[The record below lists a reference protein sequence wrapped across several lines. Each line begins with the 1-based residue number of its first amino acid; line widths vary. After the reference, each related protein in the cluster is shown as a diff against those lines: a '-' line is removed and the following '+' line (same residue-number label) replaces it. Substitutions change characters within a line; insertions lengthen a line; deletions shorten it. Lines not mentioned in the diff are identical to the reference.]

1 MNMYNPR
8 KGGYVLGE
16 IITVTISKGGVL
28 KTSIVSNLGSAIA
41 KTYPDKRVLLI
52 ESDPQGN
59 LSDSFGIDSE
69 ALPYSLFD
77 VYTGEKSFHE
87 VKQPILHN
95 MDIVPAKNE
104 LNDLDY
110 RIWTSY
116 EREGIKPFELLK
128 DAIRDV
134 RDDYDYILIDTPPA
148 YSLNV
153 GNILSI
159 TDKVIIPIQL
169 EPYALKGLR
178 KAVDMV
184 GYYNERRKNPIVI
197 AGVLATL
204 VRNTFLHKELL
215 KQTKQYCESKGI
227 PMLNTVIK
235 QSIKY
240 AESVAIEGKPA
251 VLSDKGSA
259 RDKELLNAYYEIME
273 EIIHE

>member
-1 MNMYNPR
+1 MKWHTDL

-16 IITVTISKGGVL
+16 VITVTISKGGVL

-41 KTYPDKRVLLI
+41 KRHPDKKVLLI

-69 ALPYSLFD
+69 SLPYSLFD
-77 VYTGEKSFHE
+77 VYKGEKSFRE
-87 VKQPILHN
+87 VKQSILPN
-95 MDIVPAKNE
+95 MDIIPAKNE

-110 RIWTSY
+110 LIWTAY
-116 EREGIKPFELLK
+116 EREGIKPFDLLK
-128 DAIRDV
+128 KAIREI
-134 RDDYDYILIDTPPA
+134 RDDYDYILVDTPPA

-159 TDKVIIPIQL
+159 TDKVIIPLQL

-197 AGVLATL
+197 SGVLATM
-204 VRNTFLHKELL
+204 VRNTFLHKELM
-215 KQTKQYCESKGI
+215 KQTKQYCESIGVR
-227 PMLNTVIK
+227 MFDTVIK

-251 VLSDKGSA
+251 VLSEKGSA
-259 RDKELLNAYYEIME
+259 RDKELLNAYYELME
-273 EIIHE
+273 EVINE